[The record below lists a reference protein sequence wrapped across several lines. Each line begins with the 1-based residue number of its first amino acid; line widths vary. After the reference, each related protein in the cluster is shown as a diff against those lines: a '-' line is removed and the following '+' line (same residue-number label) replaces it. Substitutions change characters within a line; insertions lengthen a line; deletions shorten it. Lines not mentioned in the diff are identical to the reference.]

1 MGHTR
6 NLIYVHIV
14 VIDVKQTFILFFFF
28 FLIIQD
34 NLIPAIN
41 TVANGRPHRATGMR
55 LPNYQNMILMA
66 DTVSNFEIKLQKKKN
81 NNHHKIKIHRR
92 L

>member
-1 MGHTR
+1 
-6 NLIYVHIV
+6 
-14 VIDVKQTFILFFFF
+14 VKQTFILFLFF
-28 FLIIQD
+28 IIQD

-66 DTVSNFEIKLQKKKN
+66 DTVSNFEIKLQKKR
-81 NNHHKIKIHRR
+81 KITITIK
-92 L
+92 